1 MESDTEQKSE
11 WSSKRLLE
19 WTSGHFAK
27 AGVEQGRLCAEI
39 LLGHVLGCG
48 RIDLY
53 VNFNYCPNPDQLSQF
68 RELVRRCARHEPTGY
83 LTGKAY
89 FYSLELAVS
98 PAVLIP
104 RPETE
109 TLVTEAIDFL
119 RKQYHRPTVDVLDL
133 GTGSGCIA
141 IAIAANV
148 IEADV
153 IATDRSSEA
162 LDVARENIET
172 HDLKGRITLIESD
185 LFDGMSQSQKQ
196 IFDLVVSNPPY
207 ISAEQFDK
215 LDPNV
220 RDYEP
225 REALLAGAGGLEY
238 HQRIVEGA
246 EEFLA
251 DSGALMVEVA
261 YDQAEQVVELFE
273 KSGYLDN
280 ITIVKDHL
288 GHHRV
293 VLANKK

>member
-293 VLANKK
+293 VLANKN

>member
-68 RELVRRCARHEPTGY
+68 RELVRRCAGHEPTGY

-89 FYSLELAVS
+89 FYSLELAVRR
-98 PAVLIP
+98 AVLIP

-153 IATDRSSEA
+153 IATDHSREA
-162 LDVARENIET
+162 LEVARENIES

-185 LFDGMSQSQKQ
+185 LFDGMSQAQKQ
-196 IFDLVVSNPPY
+196 IFDLIVSNPPY

-215 LDPNV
+215 LDANV

-225 REALLAGAGGLEY
+225 REALLAGVGGLEY

-246 EEFLA
+246 EGFLA

-280 ITIVKDHL
+280 ITTVKDHL

-293 VLANKK
+293 VRANKK

>member
-1 MESDTEQKSE
+1 MASDTEQKSE

-39 LLGHVLGCG
+39 LLGHVLGCS

-109 TLVTEAIDFL
+109 TLVSEAIDFL

-153 IATDRSSEA
+153 IATDRSREA
-162 LDVARENIET
+162 LEVARENIET

-215 LDPNV
+215 LDANV
-220 RDYEP
+220 CDYEP
-225 REALLAGAGGLEY
+225 REALLAGVTGLEY

-246 EEFLA
+246 EGFLA

-293 VLANKK
+293 VRANKK